1 MSIRK
6 LFLLDGSGALLTAL
20 MLMLVLPKLDLLTG
34 IDPDM
39 ITVMV
44 LIAFLLAA
52 MSLTFFFTYNQ
63 QSYKVL
69 QVIGISNLLYSG
81 IIVVVLLVH
90 GSSMKPLGMTYFIL
104 EGLVVALLGLVD
116 IRKHKKVSD
125 YVG

>member
-44 LIAFLLAA
+44 LIAFLLAT

-69 QVIGISNLLYSG
+69 QVIGILNLLYSG
-81 IIVVVLLVH
+81 IIVVVLLVY
-90 GSSMKPLGMTYFIL
+90 GSSMKPLSMTYFIL

-125 YVG
+125 YLG

>member
-44 LIAFLLAA
+44 LIAFLLTA

-125 YVG
+125 YLG

>member
-6 LFLLDGSGALLTAL
+6 LFLLDGCGALVTAL

-52 MSLTFFFTYNQ
+52 LSLTFFFTYNQ

-69 QVIGISNLLYSG
+69 QVVGISNLLYSG
-81 IIVVVLLVH
+81 IVLVVLIAY
-90 GSSMKPLGMTYFIL
+90 GSSMKPLGIGYFIL
-104 EGLVVALLGLVD
+104 EGCIVAILGLAE
-116 IRKHKKVSD
+116 IRKHKKVSA
-125 YVG
+125 YLG

>member
-44 LIAFLLAA
+44 LIAFLLTA

-81 IIVVVLLVH
+81 IIVVVLLVY

-104 EGLVVALLGLVD
+104 EGLVVVLLGLVE
-116 IRKHKKVSD
+116 IRKHKRVSAIL
-125 YVG
+125 G

>member
-44 LIAFLLAA
+44 LIAFLLTA

-81 IIVVVLLVH
+81 IIVVVLLVY
-90 GSSMKPLGMTYFIL
+90 GSSMKPLGITYFIL
-104 EGLVVALLGLVD
+104 EGLVVALLGLVE
-116 IRKHKKVSD
+116 IRKHKRVSAIL
-125 YVG
+125 G

>member
-44 LIAFLLAA
+44 LIAFLLTA
-52 MSLTFFFTYNQ
+52 MSLTFIFTYNQ

-104 EGLVVALLGLVD
+104 EGLVVALLGLVE
-116 IRKHKKVSD
+116 IRKHKKVSA
-125 YVG
+125 YLG

>member
-44 LIAFLLAA
+44 LIAFLLTA

-81 IIVVVLLVH
+81 IIVVVLLVY

-104 EGLVVALLGLVD
+104 EGLVVALLGLVE
-116 IRKHKKVSD
+116 IRKHKRVSA
-125 YVG
+125 YLG

>member
-44 LIAFLLAA
+44 LIAFLLTA

-104 EGLVVALLGLVD
+104 EGLVVALLGLVE
-116 IRKHKKVSD
+116 IRKHKKVSA
-125 YVG
+125 YLG

>member
-44 LIAFLLAA
+44 LIAFLLTA

-81 IIVVVLLVH
+81 IIVVVLLVY

-104 EGLVVALLGLVD
+104 EGLVVALLGLVE
-116 IRKHKKVSD
+116 IRKHKKVSA
-125 YVG
+125 YLG

>member
-44 LIAFLLAA
+44 LIAFLLAT

-125 YVG
+125 YLG